1 MSWFI
6 LWMVVSA
13 IFWLSGLSV
22 GDGALGFEEYEYAL
36 TTSIDSLSVGGAVV
50 MFVFAMCHLLRI
62 L

>member
-22 GDGALGFEEYEYAL
+22 GDGALWFEEYEYAL
-36 TTSIDSLSVGGAVV
+36 ITSIDSLLVGGAVV
-50 MFVFAMCHLLRI
+50 MTLFAICHLLRLI
-62 L
+62 